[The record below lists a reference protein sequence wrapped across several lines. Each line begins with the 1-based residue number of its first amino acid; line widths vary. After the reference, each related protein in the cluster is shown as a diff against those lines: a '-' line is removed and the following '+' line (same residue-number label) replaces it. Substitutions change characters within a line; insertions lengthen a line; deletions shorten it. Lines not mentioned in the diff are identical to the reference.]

1 MRGLHPG
8 FEDAERLTSE
18 APGTRSSSSSG
29 PSSSGSDPLAA
40 PKIHGRFEHPI
51 QPIAPRR
58 TVFPGARLSRSTV
71 LIRAAMDTLS
81 CFAIAVNECV
91 PRDAAMLTSSEST
104 PQVAESSRR
113 RRTVRSA
120 SCAQC

>member
-18 APGTRSSSSSG
+18 TPSVPSQSSLSKT
-29 PSSSGSDPLAA
+29 GSDPLAA
-40 PKIHGRFEHPI
+40 PKIHGRFEHPV

-58 TVFPGARLSRSTV
+58 TVFPGARTPCLTV

-91 PRDAAMLTSSEST
+91 EREGTMLTRSGST
-104 PQVAESSRR
+104 PRAVESSQRPP
-113 RRTVRSA
+113 TVRSA
-120 SCAQC
+120 AFASD